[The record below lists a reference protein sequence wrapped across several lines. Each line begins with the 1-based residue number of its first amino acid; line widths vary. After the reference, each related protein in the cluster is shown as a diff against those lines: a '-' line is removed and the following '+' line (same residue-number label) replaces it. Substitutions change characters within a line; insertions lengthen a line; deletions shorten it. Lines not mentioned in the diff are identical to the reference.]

1 VREVEFRVPKHV
13 DLVGAEHLIELA
25 CARRGLNLTMKGS
38 LSSHPGCIHWH
49 YKSQGQNGTLELT
62 LSRRE
67 RRIWASVQNG
77 RRSPWIDVELP
88 LIKRAIEGELQR
100 YRPPKRKV

>member
-1 VREVEFRVPKHV
+1 VREVEFRVPKHG
-13 DLVGAEHLIELA
+13 DLAGAEHLIELA

-38 LSSHPGCIHWH
+38 LSSHPGRIHWH

-62 LSRRE
+62 LYMKE
-67 RRIWASVQNG
+67 RRIWASVQDG

-88 LIKRAIEGELQR
+88 LLKRAIEGELRR
-100 YRPPKRKV
+100 YRPPRRKM